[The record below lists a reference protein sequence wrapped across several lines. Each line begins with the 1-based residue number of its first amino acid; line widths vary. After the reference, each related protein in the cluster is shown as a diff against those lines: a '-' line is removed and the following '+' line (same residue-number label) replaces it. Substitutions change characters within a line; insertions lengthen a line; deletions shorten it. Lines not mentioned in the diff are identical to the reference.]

1 MASNVNNGSDQ
12 MERRV
17 TRSRQAPTIRSQN
30 DNRRNRSQVA
40 AAVNDGEDETPAPR
54 SRASR
59 SAPRS
64 QRDNRDAFTRIIA
77 PALQIDR
84 CKVEL
89 ESAGQELI
97 KKVQDL
103 NLEEGFDFAA
113 EVRNR
118 EKGIGNG
125 KKILEASQKA
135 VDWIESQIKSR
146 DLMTEQTQEKM
157 KRYKQILS
165 TISVDVQVSLDRLL
179 VERQGQVTDLT
190 RKNEELLK
198 QVGMLTGRITDL
210 TMNSSTTT
218 SIECDELKEFLQEN
232 LSALKVQNKE
242 NVETEAISNLRK
254 QYEQLLH
261 RNEEISKEKGRVD
274 GELIHSRE
282 ESKRLRSENDILS
295 RKNEELKNAA
305 LASENLIQQLR
316 EQLSQPIFHPPLTI
330 NTFVPGQSHV
340 VQQSPK
346 PPGFIAPQSP
356 CGEFALL
363 QQSPSST
370 TSSLQSIP
378 SHGFSGPPPSA
389 WPFDEYYSPQLP
401 MHSPACGPP
410 ESAGHAFNSGSPPTL
425 GNRTSMQLPAHHS
438 PPHTP
443 GINQPPRFEHLN
455 PTILQGPFGKF
466 RINLPPAPANIV
478 PPSYKF
484 LVSGGIEG
492 GVTTTNVPPVLNQKM
507 MDQITEWLKSVKG
520 TNWFQITLMS
530 RTRCVEVR
538 VKNVSNAR
546 APSSS
551 DVGDKF
557 ACKHCINRHLLCVL
571 IGSDGPV
578 IAPLA
583 HGYRLPD
590 ATPKT
595 PGYYIT

>member
-54 SRASR
+54 R
-59 SAPRS
+59 
-64 QRDNRDAFTRIIA
+64 
-77 PALQIDR
+77 LLHR

-125 KKILEASQKA
+125 KKILEVSQKA
-135 VDWIESQIKSR
+135 VDWMESQLKSYN
-146 DLMTEQTQEKM
+146 LMTEKTQEKM

-165 TISVDVQVSLDRLL
+165 TISVEVQILLDRLL
-179 VERQGQVTDLT
+179 LERQGQVIGLT
-190 RKNEELLK
+190 HKNEELLK

-210 TMNSSTTT
+210 TMNSSAAT

-254 QYEQLLH
+254 QCEQLLH

-305 LASENLIQQLR
+305 LASEKLIQQLR

-346 PPGFIAPQSP
+346 PPGFIAPQTP
-356 CGEFALL
+356 CGESALL

-378 SHGFSGPPPSA
+378 SHGFSVPPPPT
-389 WPFDEYYSPQLP
+389 WPFDEYYSPQFP
-401 MHSPACGPP
+401 IHSPEFGQP
-410 ESAGHAFNSGSPPTL
+410 ESSRHAFNSGSPLTP
-425 GNRTSMQLPAHHS
+425 GYRTSMQLPARHS
-438 PPHTP
+438 PSHTP
-443 GINQPPRFEHLN
+443 GTNQPPGFEQSN
-455 PTILQGPFGKF
+455 PTILQGQFGQF
-466 RINLPPAPANIV
+466 QLDRNFTSSNQTPAQSGNVQGPAQGIV
-478 PPSYKF
+478 PPVVHNYRF
-484 LVSGGIEG
+484 LISGGVEG
-492 GVTTTNVPPVLNQKM
+492 GLLTLDIPAGLSQKM
-507 MDQITEWLKSVKG
+507 NEQIGEWIRVG
-520 TNWFQITLMS
+520 RPS
-530 RTRCVEVR
+530 RWYQATILSKTRCVEVR
-538 VKNVSNAR
+538 SKNLTQVR
-546 APSSS
+546 GPPSS
-551 DVGDKF
+551 DVGEKF
-557 ACKHCINRHLLCVL
+557 ACKHCMDRRLLCVL
-571 IGSDGPV
+571 VGGDGPV

-583 HGYRLPD
+583 HRYRLPD